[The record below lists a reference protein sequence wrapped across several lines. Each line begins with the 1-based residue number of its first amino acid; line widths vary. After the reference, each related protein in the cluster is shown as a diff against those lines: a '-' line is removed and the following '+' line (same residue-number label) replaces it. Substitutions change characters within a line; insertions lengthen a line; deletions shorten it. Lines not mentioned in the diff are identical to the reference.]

1 MDVSSNNSLRILVRF
16 NDEHDSTPI
25 YRSTVDSLQKSQSSE
40 IRQLVIGS
48 GITMAP
54 SAITYDESVL
64 VDTAKRINKSMPLM
78 TNHKSKVPQNTLFRR
93 GLGLRAVDYDLVS
106 PGYTLLAHLTSPGTV
121 RLIAND
127 GSEAHRWNL
136 PYRPGRHAR
145 ILANGNLAYNGVH
158 PDAPVLFPLWQKYR
172 GGIMQQIDPSGQVV
186 REHHDPYAHHDQ
198 NHLDNGEIL
207 YTTLEPLTKEQAA
220 TIPGGIPGSEAPDG
234 TVYADCIKHV
244 DINNDVIWSWKVI
257 DHLDPKIFPLQAHYT
272 RDHWPLI
279 NSVSLL
285 ADGNILAS
293 LRSVSAVIIISRE
306 TGEIIWHLDST
317 VVAQQHCASELED
330 GSILIFD
337 NGTYRYHESA
347 TYSRVIQVDRTTK
360 KILWKYQDPNPGTFF
375 TPFMGGAQRLD
386 NGNTLIT
393 EAAFG
398 RVFEVTKEGE
408 LVWEY
413 INEDF
418 ASYEGLGAP
427 ELEGIFDYQA
437 NALFRAYK
445 YTPEQIPWLKE
456 RSGQ

>member
-1 MDVSSNNSLRILVRF
+1 MNISQDVSLHIQISLR
-16 NDEHDSTPI
+16 NKHDLINNIPTSN
-25 YRSTVDSLQKSQSSE
+25 LAKSATEINQSE
-40 IRQLVIGS
+40 FIPQAIV
-48 GITMAP
+48 MAP
-54 SAITYDESVL
+54 SAIDYAVDVPVLTSKKSAAPKSV
-64 VDTAKRINKSMPLM
+64 VKNG
-78 TNHKSKVPQNTLFRR
+78 KSKVPQNNLHRR
-93 GLGLRAVDYDLVS
+93 GVGLRAVDHDLVS

-127 GSEAHRWNL
+127 GTEAHRWNL

-145 ILANGNLAYNGVH
+145 ILGNGNLAYNGVH
-158 PDAPVLFPLWQKYR
+158 LDAPSLFPLWQKYR
-172 GGIMQQIDPSGQVV
+172 GGVMQQIDPSGKVV
-186 REHHDPYAHHDQ
+186 REHRDPYAHHDQ

-207 YTTLEPLTKEQAA
+207 YTTLEPLTAKQAA

-244 DINNDVIWSWKVI
+244 DVNNNTIWSWRVI

-279 NSVSLL
+279 NSVCPL

-337 NGTYRYHESA
+337 NGTYRHHESA
-347 TYSRVIQVDRTTK
+347 TYSRVIQVDRATK
-360 KILWKYQDPNPGTFF
+360 KIVWQYQDPNPGTFF
-375 TPFMGGAQRLD
+375 TPFMGGAQRLE

-398 RVFEVTKEGE
+398 RVFEVTKDGE

-418 ASYEGLGAP
+418 ASYEGLSAP
-427 ELEGIFDYQA
+427 ELEGIFDYEA

-456 RSGQ
+456 KREQ